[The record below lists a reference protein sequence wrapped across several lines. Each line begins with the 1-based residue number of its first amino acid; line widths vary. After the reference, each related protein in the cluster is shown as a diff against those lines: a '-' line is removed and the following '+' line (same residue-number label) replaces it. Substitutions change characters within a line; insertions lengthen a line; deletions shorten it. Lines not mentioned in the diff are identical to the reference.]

1 MSEDLEKRVKTLE
14 AQMESLGR
22 IAEGLVQTVGVLVD
36 AQRPRTPED
45 NHRAIKERR
54 AARRLGGA

>member
-1 MSEDLEKRVKTLE
+1 MSEDLETRVRRLE
-14 AQMESLGR
+14 EQVAILGR
-22 IAEGLVQTVGVLVD
+22 ITEGLVQTVGVLVD